1 MSTVTRKQL
10 LKSGAGGA
18 VALGALAAIPAAQA
32 KTAEDGIGVHAHAV
46 VTRPDGFN
54 LAISLDVAG
63 RADSLAGSGW
73 DSGAA
78 ASSPTMVPTS
88 VVGACYYT
96 AFGSLEDDVV
106 TLNGKSL
113 FTNRPLTQSPEE
125 TTPRSDTRADGR
137 DFHAE
142 LNLATGH
149 IKWTL
154 VPGDATQLFQGS
166 GVVVLIDKD

>member
-32 KTAEDGIGVHAHAV
+32 KTAADGIGVHAHGV

-78 ASSPTMVPTS
+78 TSSPTMVPTN
-88 VVGACYYT
+88 VVGACIYT
-96 AFGSLEDDVV
+96 AFGSL
-106 TLNGKSL
+106 
-113 FTNRPLTQSPEE
+113 
-125 TTPRSDTRADGR
+125 
-137 DFHAE
+137 
-142 LNLATGH
+142 
-149 IKWTL
+149 
-154 VPGDATQLFQGS
+154 
-166 GVVVLIDKD
+166 